1 MVWSFLV
8 PDRRR
13 ATSNPG
19 PIGPDCNCHICS
31 ADHRSI
37 ARSRALSRQRDAWL
51 LTASFFTIEAVTRK
65 EIGGYMLS
73 LPERLL
79 RSATGIAAGAAREL
93 GVIVLPARVRRTRLY
108 TSMVDA
114 SLRFLLEQ
122 VAQVEKSALDRD
134 EALPVDF
141 LMRRTAGNVVEIAGI
156 AAFHASPV
164 WVLAALADL
173 AGAGRS
179 LVSEI
184 TAALQSDGLLDPG
197 RSFQTVEEILGG
209 LEDTAGR
216 LAENVNTPP
225 FQIAELRK
233 EWTQLRRDAARLPRA
248 ALPDIDNLTAQWRLL
263 QQEAA
268 VQNRSIVELSSLM
281 ALSAIR
287 AVPDNARWLSRAAR
301 AGGLRTGEVLARGL
315 FDHYRTVLTEIHR
328 TGYTAYCLRELNPY
342 LTAAAKQFSTE
353 RGTLTQYLLH
363 RLRKGHSV

>member
-1 MVWSFLV
+1 
-8 PDRRR
+8 
-13 ATSNPG
+13 
-19 PIGPDCNCHICS
+19 
-31 ADHRSI
+31 
-37 ARSRALSRQRDAWL
+37 
-51 LTASFFTIEAVTRK
+51 
-65 EIGGYMLS
+65 

-93 GVIVLPARVRRTRLY
+93 GIIVLPAWVRRTRLY

-122 VAQVEKSALDRD
+122 VAQVDKSASDRE

-141 LMRRTAGNVVEIAGI
+141 LLRRTAGNIVEIAGI

-164 WVLAALADL
+164 WVLAALADV

-179 LVSEI
+179 LISEI
-184 TAALQSDGLLDPG
+184 TKALQSDGLLDAG
-197 RSFQTVEEILGG
+197 RSFDSVEEILGG
-209 LEDTAGR
+209 LEDAAGR

-225 FQIAELRK
+225 FQAAELRK
-233 EWTQLRRDAARLPRA
+233 EWDKFRRDALRLPRA
-248 ALPDIDNLTAQWRLL
+248 ALPDIDALTAQWRLL
-263 QQEAA
+263 QQEAV
-268 VQNRSIVELSSLM
+268 VQKRSILELSSLM

-287 AVPDNARWLSRAAR
+287 VLPDNARWLSRAAR

-315 FDHYRTVLTEIHR
+315 FDHYRTVLAEINR

-353 RGTLTQYLLH
+353 RVTLTQRVLH
-363 RLRKGHSV
+363 RLRKGRAV